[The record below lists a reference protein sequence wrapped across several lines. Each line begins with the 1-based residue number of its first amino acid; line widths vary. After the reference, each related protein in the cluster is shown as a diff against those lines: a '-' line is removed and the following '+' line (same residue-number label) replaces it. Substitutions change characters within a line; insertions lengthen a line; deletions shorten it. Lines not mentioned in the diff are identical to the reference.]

1 MKKTITTLG
10 LIAAALLANAQ
21 SFRVVAP
28 IASYSFSNNTND
40 ESRAANNGTAF
51 GGLKYIKDRF
61 GNANSALLFNGTD
74 SYIDCGNP
82 SVYNNPT
89 GLTISVWIKD
99 TLGTAAPVVVE
110 PCLKCDVGGG
120 GGGGTPKGAN
130 LRTASYQHILS
141 KGQWINGTETAFA
154 FCMNGNKPY
163 GLVNISQIPV
173 IKEEKSL
180 ERTEAANFSEIMT
193 NSATFDAIN
202 DKAWHQLVMTWGT
215 NGVAKFYLDG
225 VLVQTITNIS
235 NNMNN
240 TSAAKLFIGKSFDA
254 NYNFAGALDDIMIY
268 DITKT
273 DTDVL
278 ADFNSAKPTGIEND
292 QFGNKMPLAYPNP
305 AKDILHVSGSAEM
318 FDLVGNKVA
327 SGTNEINIEHLLSG
341 IYVVKSNGKSQK
353 IVKE

>member
-1 MKKTITTLG
+1 MKKTLTTLG

-40 ESRAANNGTAF
+40 GSSAANNGTAF

-74 SYIDCGNP
+74 SYVDCGNP

-99 TLGTAAPVVVE
+99 TLATAPVVEE
-110 PCLKCDVGGG
+110 PCLKCEVGGG
-120 GGGGTPKGAN
+120 GGGGTPKGVS

-141 KGQWINGTETAFA
+141 KGQWLGGTQTAFA
-154 FCMNGNKPY
+154 LCMNGNQPY
-163 GLVNISQIPV
+163 GLINIYQPI
-173 IKEEKSL
+173 IKEEKIQK
-180 ERTEAANFSEIMT
+180 RTEAASFSEIMA
-193 NSATFDAIN
+193 NSTTFDAIN

-225 VLVQTITNIS
+225 ALVQTITNVS
-235 NNMNN
+235 TNMNN
-240 TSAAKLFIGKSFDA
+240 TSAAKLFIGKSFDT
-254 NYNFAGALDDIMIY
+254 NYNFTGALDDIMIY

-278 ADFNSAKPTGIEND
+278 ADFNSAKLTGIEND

-305 AKDILHVSGSAEM
+305 AKDILHVSGSAEI

-327 SGTNEINIEHLLSG
+327 SGSNEITIEHLLSG
-341 IYVVKSNGKSQK
+341 IYVVKANGRSQK